1 LEIVYQE
8 KVNNFQWRSEIM
20 EYAVEMKGICK
31 SFGGVQALKSVDLEL
46 RQGEIMGIVGD
57 NGAGKS
63 TLMKIL
69 SGAYRADKGEIYIFG
84 KQAEIENPLD
94 SFKLGISM
102 IYQDLALFNNLDV
115 ANNIFAGRE
124 LVRGPLGITLDK
136 KDMYRRAEDLIK
148 DLRVDIK
155 SPKLNVA
162 RMSGG
167 QRQMV
172 ACARAIAFQ
181 SKIMI
186 MDEPTA
192 ALGVTEANKLLGLI
206 KNLKDLGLSILL
218 ITQRIP
224 DILAIADRVFVL
236 KGGVRQDILNV
247 RDTTLDDV
255 VFLIVK
261 GKDGNSKKAD
271 DIEYKSFG

>member
-1 LEIVYQE
+1 MSDYV
-8 KVNNFQWRSEIM
+8 
-20 EYAVEMKGICK
+20 VEMKSICK

-46 RQGEIMGIVGD
+46 RRGEIMGMVGD

-63 TLMKIL
+63 TLMKVL
-69 SGAYRADKGEIYIFG
+69 SGAHLADEGEIFIDG
-84 KQAEIENPLD
+84 QKAHIRNPQD
-94 SFKLGISM
+94 AFNLGIGM

-115 ANNIFAGRE
+115 ARNIFVGRE
-124 LVRGPLGITLDK
+124 LVHGPFGLLLDK
-136 KDMYRRAEDLIK
+136 KSMYKKAESLIR

-167 QRQMV
+167 QRQMI
-172 ACARAIAFQ
+172 ACARAIAFE
-181 SKIMI
+181 SKILI

-206 KNLKDLGLSILL
+206 KNLKTMGLSILL

-236 KGGVRQDILNV
+236 KGGQRQDILEV
-247 RDTTLDDV
+247 SQVTLDDV
-255 VFLIVK
+255 VTMIVK
-261 GKDGNSKKAD
+261 GKDRNGNQMPD
-271 DIEYKSFG
+271 VVYQSFG

>member
-1 LEIVYQE
+1 
-8 KVNNFQWRSEIM
+8 M

-31 SFGGVQALKSVDLEL
+31 SFGGIQALKYVDLEL

-69 SGAYRADKGEIYIFG
+69 SGAYQADEGEIYIFG
-84 KQAEIENPLD
+84 KQVEIHNPLD

-124 LVRGPLGITLDK
+124 LVWGPLGMTLNK
-136 KDMYRRAEDLIK
+136 KGMYRRAEELIK

-181 SKIMI
+181 SKIMVL
-186 MDEPTA
+186 DEPTA

-206 KNLKDLGLSILL
+206 KNLKNLGLSILL

-236 KGGVRQDILNV
+236 KGGVRQEILNV
-247 RDTTLDDV
+247 KDATLDDV
-255 VFLIVK
+255 VTMIVK
-261 GKDGNSKKAD
+261 GKDGNLEIAD
-271 DIEYKSFG
+271 DMEYQSFG

>member
-1 LEIVYQE
+1 MDNTDHI
-8 KVNNFQWRSEIM
+8 
-20 EYAVEMKGICK
+20 VEMKGIYK
-31 SFGGVQALKSVDLEL
+31 RFGGVQALKNVDLEL
-46 RQGEIMGIVGD
+46 RRGEIMGVVGD

-69 SGAYRADKGEIYIFG
+69 SGAYQADEGEIYIAG
-84 KQAEIENPLD
+84 QKAHIQNPQD
-94 SFKLGISM
+94 AFNLGVGM

-115 ANNIFAGRE
+115 AKNIFIGRE
-124 LVRGPLGITLDK
+124 LVRGPFGLLMDK
-136 KDMYRRAEDLIK
+136 KRMYKRAEEVISDF
-148 DLRVDIK
+148 RVDIK
-155 SPKLNVA
+155 SPKMNVA

-181 SKIMI
+181 SKVLI

-206 KNLKDLGLSILL
+206 KHLKGMGLSILL

-236 KGGVRQDILNV
+236 KGGQRQDILEV
-247 RDTTLDDV
+247 SQVDLDDV
-255 VFLIVK
+255 VEIIVR
-261 GKDGNSKKAD
+261 GKDRVGNQMPEV
-271 DIEYKSFG
+271 EYKSFG

>member
-1 LEIVYQE
+1 M
-8 KVNNFQWRSEIM
+8 NT
-20 EYAVEMKGICK
+20 EYIVEMKGICK

-46 RQGEIMGIVGD
+46 RRGEIMGMVGD

-69 SGAYRADKGEIYIFG
+69 SGAYQADEGEIYIDG
-84 KQAEIENPLD
+84 QKAHIQNPHD
-94 SFKLGISM
+94 AFNLGVGM

-115 ANNIFAGRE
+115 ARNIFIGRE
-124 LVRGPLGITLDK
+124 LVRGPFNILMDK
-136 KDMYRRAEDLIK
+136 RRMYKRAEDVIRE
-148 DLRVDIK
+148 LRVDIK
-155 SPKLNVA
+155 SPKFNVA

-181 SKIMI
+181 SKVLI

-206 KNLKDLGLSILL
+206 RNLKDMGLSILL

-236 KGGVRQDILNV
+236 KGGQRQDILEV
-247 RDTTLDDV
+247 SKVCLDDV
-255 VFLIVK
+255 VTMIVK
-261 GKDGNSKKAD
+261 GKDRFGNHAPEV
-271 DIEYKSFG
+271 EYKSFG

>member
-1 LEIVYQE
+1 
-8 KVNNFQWRSEIM
+8 M

-31 SFGGVQALKSVDLEL
+31 SFGGIQALKSVNLEL
-46 RQGEIMGIVGD
+46 QVGEIMGIVGD

-69 SGAYRADKGEIYIFG
+69 SGAYQADQGEITIFG
-84 KQAEIENPLD
+84 KQTDIQNPMD

-124 LVRGPLGITLDK
+124 LVWGPLGMTLNK
-136 KDMYRRAEDLIK
+136 KGMYRRAAELIK

-155 SPKLNVA
+155 SPKLSVS

-181 SKIMI
+181 SRIMI
-186 MDEPTA
+186 LDEPTA
-192 ALGVTEANKLLGLI
+192 ALGVTEANKLLELI
-206 KNLKDLGLSILL
+206 KNLKNLGLSILL

-247 RDTTLDDV
+247 REATLDDV
-255 VFLIVK
+255 VTLIVK
-261 GKDGNSKKAD
+261 GKEGNKEIAD
-271 DIEYKSFG
+271 DIVYRSFG

>member
-1 LEIVYQE
+1 M
-8 KVNNFQWRSEIM
+8 NT
-20 EYAVEMKGICK
+20 EYIVEMKGISK
-31 SFGGVQALKSVDLEL
+31 SFGGVQALRSVDLEL
-46 RQGEIMGIVGD
+46 RRGEIMGMVGD

-69 SGAYRADKGEIYIFG
+69 SGAYQADEGEILIDG
-84 KQAEIENPLD
+84 QKATIHNPQD
-94 SFKLGISM
+94 AFNLGIGM

-115 ANNIFAGRE
+115 ARNIFIGRE
-124 LVRGPLGITLDK
+124 LVRGPFNLFMDK
-136 KDMYRRAEDLIK
+136 KRMYKKAEEVIR

-181 SKIMI
+181 SKVLI

-206 KNLKDLGLSILL
+206 RNLKEMGLSILL

-224 DILAIADRVFVL
+224 DILSIADRVFVL
-236 KGGVRQDILNV
+236 KGGQRQDILDVNQCC
-247 RDTTLDDV
+247 LDDV
-255 VFLIVK
+255 VTMIVK
-261 GKDGNSKKAD
+261 GKDRNGMQTPEV
-271 DIEYKSFG
+271 EYQSFG

>member
-1 LEIVYQE
+1 M
-8 KVNNFQWRSEIM
+8 NT
-20 EYAVEMKGICK
+20 EYAVEMKEICK
-31 SFGGVQALKSVDLEL
+31 RFGGVHALKDVNLEL
-46 RQGEIMGIVGD
+46 RRGEIMGIVGD

-69 SGAYRADKGEIYIFG
+69 SGAYQADEGEIYIDG
-84 KQAEIENPLD
+84 KKAHIQNPQD
-94 SFKLGISM
+94 SFNLGISM

-115 ANNIFAGRE
+115 TKNIFVGRE
-124 LVRGPLGITLDK
+124 LVRGPFGIFLNK
-136 KDMYRRAEDLIK
+136 KSMYQKTVNLIRE
-148 DLRVDIK
+148 LRVDIK

-162 RMSGG
+162 SMSGG

-181 SKIMI
+181 SKILI

-206 KNLKDLGLSILL
+206 RNLKDMGLSILL

-224 DILAIADRVFVL
+224 DVLAIADRVFVL
-236 KGGVRQDILNV
+236 KGGQRQDILEV
-247 RDTTLDDV
+247 SRVTLDDV
-255 VFLIVK
+255 VTMIVK
-261 GKDGNSKKAD
+261 GKAGNGNQIPD
-271 DIEYKSFG
+271 VEYRSFG

>member
-1 LEIVYQE
+1 MDTQYI
-8 KVNNFQWRSEIM
+8 
-20 EYAVEMKGICK
+20 VEMKGISK
-31 SFGGVQALKSVDLEL
+31 SFGGVQALSNVNLEL
-46 RQGEIMGIVGD
+46 RRAEIMGMVGD

-69 SGAYRADKGEIYIFG
+69 SGAYQADEGEIFVNGQKANIQSPH
-84 KQAEIENPLD
+84 QAFN
-94 SFKLGISM
+94 LGISM

-115 ANNIFAGRE
+115 ARNIFIGRE
-124 LVRGPLGITLDK
+124 LVRQPFNFLMDK
-136 KDMYRRAEDLIK
+136 KRMYRRAEEVIR

-155 SPKLNVA
+155 SPRMNVA

-181 SKIMI
+181 SKVLI

-206 KNLKDLGLSILL
+206 RNLKEVGLSILL

-236 KGGVRQDILNV
+236 KGGQRQDILEV
-247 RDTTLDDV
+247 SQVTLDDV
-255 VFLIVK
+255 VTMIVK
-261 GKDGNSKKAD
+261 GKSGNGNQPPEVA
-271 DIEYKSFG
+271 YKSFG

>member
-1 LEIVYQE
+1 
-8 KVNNFQWRSEIM
+8 M
-20 EYAVEMKGICK
+20 EYAVAMKGICK
-31 SFGGVQALKSVDLEL
+31 SFGGIQALKYVDLEL

-69 SGAYRADKGEIYIFG
+69 SGAYQADEGEIYIFG
-84 KQAEIENPLD
+84 KRAEIHNPLD

-115 ANNIFAGRE
+115 ANNIFVGRE
-124 LVRGPLGITLDK
+124 LVWGPLGMTLNK
-136 KDMYRRAEDLIK
+136 KGMYRRAEELIK

-186 MDEPTA
+186 LDEPTA

-206 KNLKDLGLSILL
+206 KNLKNLGLSILL

-236 KGGVRQDILNV
+236 KGGVRQEILNV
-247 RDTTLDDV
+247 NDATLDDV
-255 VFLIVK
+255 VTLIVK
-261 GKDGNSKKAD
+261 GKDGNIEIAE
-271 DIEYKSFG
+271 DIEYQSFG

>member
-1 LEIVYQE
+1 MDAEHI
-8 KVNNFQWRSEIM
+8 I
-20 EYAVEMKGICK
+20 EMKGICK
-31 SFGGVQALKSVDLEL
+31 RFGGVQALRNVDLEL
-46 RQGEIMGIVGD
+46 RRGEIMGIVGD

-69 SGAYRADKGEIYIFG
+69 SGAYLADEGEIYIDG
-84 KQAEIENPLD
+84 QKAHIHNPQD
-94 SFKLGISM
+94 AFNLGISM
-102 IYQDLALFNNLDV
+102 IYQDLALFDNLDV
-115 ANNIFAGRE
+115 ARNIFIGRE
-124 LVRGPLGITLDK
+124 LVRGPFKVFMDK
-136 KDMYRRAEDLIK
+136 KRMYRRAEEVIR

-172 ACARAIAFQ
+172 ACARATAFK
-181 SKIMI
+181 SKVLI

-192 ALGVTEANKLLGLI
+192 ALGVTEASKLLELI
-206 KNLKDLGLSILL
+206 RNLKEMELSILL

-236 KGGVRQDILNV
+236 KGGQRQDILDV
-247 RDTTLDDV
+247 SQVCLDDV
-255 VFLIVK
+255 VTMIVK
-261 GKDGNSKKAD
+261 GKDRNENKTPKV
-271 DIEYKSFG
+271 EYQSFG

>member
-1 LEIVYQE
+1 
-8 KVNNFQWRSEIM
+8 M

-31 SFGGVQALKSVDLEL
+31 SFGGIQALKYVDLEL

-69 SGAYRADKGEIYIFG
+69 SGAYQADEGEIYIFG
-84 KQAEIENPLD
+84 KQAEIHNPLD

-115 ANNIFAGRE
+115 ANNIFVGRE
-124 LVRGPLGITLDK
+124 LVWGPLGMTLNK
-136 KDMYRRAEDLIK
+136 KGMYKRAEELIK
-148 DLRVDIK
+148 ELRVDIK

-172 ACARAIAFQ
+172 ACARAIAFR

-186 MDEPTA
+186 LDEPTA

-206 KNLKDLGLSILL
+206 KNLKNLGLSILL

-236 KGGVRQDILNV
+236 KGGVRQEILNV
-247 RDTTLDDV
+247 KDATLDDV
-255 VFLIVK
+255 VTLIVK
-261 GKDGNSKKAD
+261 GKGSNIEIAD
-271 DIEYKSFG
+271 DIEYQSFG

>member
-1 LEIVYQE
+1 MNSDY
-8 KVNNFQWRSEIM
+8 S
-20 EYAVEMKGICK
+20 VEMKGICK
-31 SFGGVQALKSVDLEL
+31 RFGGVDALKNVDLEL
-46 RQGEIMGIVGD
+46 RRGEIMGIVGD

-69 SGAYRADKGEIYIFG
+69 SGAYVADEGEIFIDGQTAHIRYPHD
-84 KQAEIENPLD
+84 AAN
-94 SFKLGISM
+94 LGISM

-115 ANNIFAGRE
+115 AKNIFIGRE
-124 LVRGPLGITLDK
+124 CARGPFKSLVDK
-136 KDMYRRAEDLIK
+136 KSMYQKAAELIQE
-148 DLRVDIK
+148 LRVDIK

-181 SKIMI
+181 SKVLI

-192 ALGVTEANKLLGLI
+192 ALGVTEANKLLSLI
-206 KNLKDLGLSILL
+206 RNLKERGLSILL

-224 DILAIADRVFVL
+224 DVLAIADRVFVL
-236 KGGVRQDILNV
+236 KGGQRQDV
-247 RDTTLDDV
+247 MDVSQVTLDDIV
-255 VFLIVK
+255 TMIVK
-261 GKDGNSKKAD
+261 GKNGNGTQAPD
-271 DIEYKSFG
+271 LQYHSFG

>member
-1 LEIVYQE
+1 
-8 KVNNFQWRSEIM
+8 M

-31 SFGGVQALKSVDLEL
+31 SFGGVHALMDVDLEL
-46 RQGEIMGIVGD
+46 RQGEIMWIAGD

-69 SGAYRADKGEIYIFG
+69 SGAYQADKGEIFVFG
-84 KQAEIENPLD
+84 KQVEINSPLD
-94 SFKLGISM
+94 SFKQGISM
-102 IYQDLALFNNLDV
+102 IYQDLALFDNFDV
-115 ANNIFAGRE
+115 ARNIFAGRE
-124 LVRGPLGITLDK
+124 LVRGPLGMSLDK
-136 KDMYRRAEDLIK
+136 RNMYKRAEELIK

-167 QRQMV
+167 QRQMI

-206 KNLKDLGLSILL
+206 KNLKELGLSILL

-236 KGGVRQDILNV
+236 KGGMRQDVLNV
-247 RDTTLDDV
+247 SETTLDDV
-255 VFLIVK
+255 VTLIVK
-261 GKDGNSKKAD
+261 GKHGQGEMAD
-271 DIEYKSFG
+271 DIEYQSFG

>member
-1 LEIVYQE
+1 
-8 KVNNFQWRSEIM
+8 M

-31 SFGGVQALKSVDLEL
+31 SFGGVRALKRVDLEL
-46 RQGEIMGIVGD
+46 RRGEIMGIVGD

-69 SGAYRADKGEIYIFG
+69 SGAYQADEGKITIFG
-84 KQAEIENPLD
+84 DQVQIHNPLD
-94 SFKLGISM
+94 AYKLGISM

-115 ANNIFAGRE
+115 AKNIFAGRE
-124 LVRGPLGITLDK
+124 LVHGPLGITLNK
-136 KDMYRRAEDLIK
+136 KEMYRRAEELII

-155 SPKLNVA
+155 SPRLNVA

-167 QRQMV
+167 QRQMI

-186 MDEPTA
+186 LDEPTA

-206 KNLKDLGLSILL
+206 KNLKELGLSILL

-247 RDTTLDDV
+247 RETTLDDV
-255 VFLIVK
+255 VTLIVK
-261 GKDGNSKKAD
+261 GKNNTREIVD

>member
-1 LEIVYQE
+1 
-8 KVNNFQWRSEIM
+8 M
-20 EYAVEMKGICK
+20 EYAVEMKGIYK
-31 SFGGVQALKSVDLEL
+31 SFGGVHALENVNLEL

-69 SGAYRADKGEIYIFG
+69 SGAYQADQGEIHIFG
-84 KQAEIENPLD
+84 KQVEIHNPMD

-115 ANNIFAGRE
+115 ARNIFVGRE
-124 LVRGPLGITLDK
+124 LVRGPLGITLNK
-136 KDMYRRAEDLIK
+136 REMYSRADELIK
-148 DLRVDIK
+148 ELRVDIK
-155 SPKLNVA
+155 STKLNVA

-167 QRQMV
+167 QRQMI

-186 MDEPTA
+186 LDEPTA

-206 KNLKDLGLSILL
+206 KNLKELGQSILL

-247 RDTTLDDV
+247 RDITLDDV
-255 VFLIVK
+255 VTLIVR
-261 GKDGNSKKAD
+261 GKDGKNNNID

>member
-1 LEIVYQE
+1 
-8 KVNNFQWRSEIM
+8 M
-20 EYAVEMKGICK
+20 EHAVEMKGICK
-31 SFGGVQALKSVDLEL
+31 SFGGVQALKNVDLEL
-46 RQGEIMGIVGD
+46 RRGEIMGIVGD

-69 SGAYRADKGEIYIFG
+69 SGAYQADKGEIYIFG
-84 KQAEIENPLD
+84 KHVGIHNPLD

-115 ANNIFAGRE
+115 ARNIFVGRE
-124 LVRGPLGITLDK
+124 LVRGPLGITLDRK
-136 KDMYRRAEDLIK
+136 NMYRRAEELIK

-155 SPKLNVA
+155 SPRMNVA

-167 QRQMV
+167 QRQMI
-172 ACARAIAFQ
+172 ACARGIAFQ

-186 MDEPTA
+186 LDEPTA

-206 KNLKDLGLSILL
+206 KNLKDLGQSILL

-247 RDTTLDDV
+247 KDVSLDDV
-255 VFLIVK
+255 VALIVK
-261 GKDGNSKKAD
+261 GRETGSEIVD

>member
-1 LEIVYQE
+1 
-8 KVNNFQWRSEIM
+8 
-20 EYAVEMKGICK
+20 MKN
-31 SFGGVQALKSVDLEL
+31 VDLEL
-46 RQGEIMGIVGD
+46 RRGEIMGIVGD

-63 TLMKIL
+63 TLMKVL
-69 SGAYRADKGEIYIFG
+69 SGAHLADEGEVFIDG
-84 KQAEIENPLD
+84 KKAHIRNPQD
-94 SFKLGISM
+94 ADNLGIGM

-115 ANNIFAGRE
+115 AKNIFVGRE
-124 LVRGPLGITLDK
+124 LIHGPLGLFLDK
-136 KDMYRRAEDLIK
+136 KSMYKKAESLIR

-167 QRQMV
+167 QRQMI
-172 ACARAIAFQ
+172 ACARAIAFD
-181 SKIMI
+181 SKILI

-206 KNLKDLGLSILL
+206 RNLKTMGLSILL

-236 KGGVRQDILNV
+236 KGGQRQDILEV
-247 RDTTLDDV
+247 SKVTLDDV
-255 VFLIVK
+255 VTMIVK
-261 GKDGNSKKAD
+261 GKDRNGNHPVPEV
-271 DIEYKSFG
+271 EYKSFG

>member
-1 LEIVYQE
+1 MSADYV
-8 KVNNFQWRSEIM
+8 
-20 EYAVEMKGICK
+20 VEMKGISK
-31 SFGGVQALKSVDLEL
+31 SFAGVQALRCVDLEL
-46 RQGEIMGIVGD
+46 RRGEIMGIVGD

-63 TLMKIL
+63 TLMKVL
-69 SGAYRADKGEIYIFG
+69 SGAHVADEGEILLDGQRVHIR
-84 KQAEIENPLD
+84 NPLEA
-94 SFKLGISM
+94 SRLGIGM

-115 ANNIFAGRE
+115 TRNIFVGKE
-124 LVRGPLGITLDK
+124 LTRGPFGLFVDSK
-136 KDMYRRAEDLIK
+136 RMNARAAELIR

-155 SPKLNVA
+155 SPKMSVA

-181 SKIMI
+181 SKVLI

-192 ALGVTEANKLLGLI
+192 ALGVTEAGKLLSLI
-206 KNLKDLGLSILL
+206 KNLKDIGLSILL

-236 KGGVRQDILNV
+236 KGGQRQDVLEV
-247 RDTTLDDV
+247 SKVTLDDV
-255 VFLIVK
+255 VTMIVK
-261 GKDGNSKKAD
+261 GKGGNGVPAPEVG
-271 DIEYKSFG
+271 IQSFG